1 MNILKTGTF
10 FLIVL
15 CVVTFAYTPM
25 WRGDFLDD
33 KIYDCGDNADGLEIG
48 DIDGDGK
55 NELVVGNRGS
65 EDFSIFKRVDGVI
78 DSVAP
83 YYTHELKYAMGV
95 IHIADINGDDLND
108 VILAHYTDYTSGTPK
123 DDKFGVCYQNATTN
137 MLDPETEYDLPNG
150 TSARALGVGDL
161 DSDGKPEIVVA
172 NEGSGSSLFV
182 FGWNDNKGDVELEQT
197 KGGIS
202 GQTISIT
209 VADVT
214 GDGKP
219 DVVTHGG
226 GGKVYVQNSS
236 GTLDNA
242 DTYSQTG
249 GESADVGDINQDG
262 LNDVVGATAYGEG
275 IDIFE
280 QTTSG
285 TLTKTGT
292 RNCGGYTE
300 DCELIDLND
309 DGLTDVAVASRDRSE
324 LWVFYQ
330 ESSGGLPQTPAKYI
344 GVQGKWLNELAVGDL
359 NGNGCADVAGSNW
372 GDNGVGQIYPA
383 SVSVWFYDKP
393 VSTHQT
399 KQIALANSLNVLVS
413 KSKIKFNLR
422 KDSRI
427 TLIVSDIAGR
437 QHSIVSNEFKTA
449 GDYIFSWE
457 KYQGCSGV
465 YFITLKAGKDTVTKR
480 FVIVK

>member
-1 MNILKTGTF
+1 MNILKIGTF

-15 CVVTFAYTPM
+15 CAVTFAYTPM

-123 DDKFGVCYQNATTN
+123 DDKLGVCYQNATTN

-172 NEGSGSSLFV
+172 NEGSGTSLFV
-182 FGWNDNKGDVELEQT
+182 FGWNDDKGDVELEQT
-197 KGGIS
+197 KSGIS
-202 GQTISIT
+202 NQTISIT

-214 GDGKP
+214 GDDKP
-219 DVVTHGG
+219 DVVGFGSGG
-226 GGKVYVQNSS
+226 LLVYKQNAG
-236 GTLDNA
+236 GTLDNVKK
-242 DTYSQTG
+242 YGGG

-262 LNDVVGATAYGEG
+262 LNDVIGATAY
-275 IDIFE
+275 
-280 QTTSG
+280 
-285 TLTKTGT
+285 
-292 RNCGGYTE
+292 RV
-300 DCELIDLND
+300 
-309 DGLTDVAVASRDRSE
+309 VAKI
-324 LWVFYQ
+324 
-330 ESSGGLPQTPAKYI
+330 AKR
-344 GVQGKWLNELAVGDL
+344 G
-359 NGNGCADVAGSNW
+359 
-372 GDNGVGQIYPA
+372 
-383 SVSVWFYDKP
+383 
-393 VSTHQT
+393 
-399 KQIALANSLNVLVS
+399 
-413 KSKIKFNLR
+413 
-422 KDSRI
+422 
-427 TLIVSDIAGR
+427 
-437 QHSIVSNEFKTA
+437 
-449 GDYIFSWE
+449 
-457 KYQGCSGV
+457 
-465 YFITLKAGKDTVTKR
+465 
-480 FVIVK
+480 